1 MALVYDISAFA
12 NPAYANN
19 IYFNNPPGGLSIVEM
34 SVPQMGRVM
43 TTCRYEDA
51 NQVGM
56 RRVGMRIRYGGPNGI
71 PHNAITDTDVFRL
84 LSVYDAYLISTALD
98 DKVRIE
104 ITVDQGSLIFD
115 FIAGGF
121 SSTFVS
127 SFVNGGIGIDLETY
141 RFFEDLWKIELAL
154 QADGALLWDYYLR
167 AQTLPAH
174 YQAMIR
180 AACDQPITFIP
191 INLTDLYQ
199 DPISLTNIVE
209 GEYYITNYTG
219 PGTPLGQ
226 YPILSIA
233 SLIGILGSAN
243 PRDPRRMVPIISI
256 TKVRI
261 VYIVSIPEPRGL
273 KRPRS
278 RSLEG
283 GQSPRRRNPTKGK
296 KSTRIGN

>member
-19 IYFNNPPGGLSIVEM
+19 IYFSNPPGGLSIVEM
-34 SVPQMGRVM
+34 SVPQMGNVM
-43 TTCRYEDA
+43 PVCQYADA

-56 RRVGMRIRYGGPNGI
+56 QRVGMRIRYGGLTGI

-84 LSVYDAYLISTALD
+84 LSVYDAYLISTALG

-104 ITVDQGSLIFD
+104 ITVVNQADVIFD

-121 SSTFVS
+121 SSNYGVRN
-127 SFVNGGIGIDLETY
+127 NGGIDLETY

-154 QADGALLWDYYLR
+154 QVNGAEIWDYYLR
-167 AQTLPAH
+167 AQTLPAQ

-180 AACDQPITFIP
+180 AACDQPITIIP

-199 DPISLTNIVE
+199 DPISTLNIVE

-226 YPILSIA
+226 YPILSMG
-233 SLIGILGSAN
+233 SLIGLLGSAN
-243 PRDPRRMVPIISI
+243 PRDPRRMVPITSI

-261 VYIVSIPEPRGL
+261 VYIVSMPEPRGL

-283 GQSPRRRNPTKGK
+283 GRSPRRRNRAPRRKH
-296 KSTRIGN
+296 